1 MFLSSI
7 QGIYLHV
14 VDCYNWCSYS
24 NLYHVKYTCTL
35 GPILTHPSKK
45 TSFSHAFI
53 SLIFDNPFNTHNMHS
68 WYLIYCAPFSY
79 TFSKL
84 DLEHKHNTLERFC
97 FKVRLIDHMVVNCNI
112 SMIRRCEPYKN
123 ETILHW
129 WTHQLY
135 NVPN

>member
-1 MFLSSI
+1 MFLF
-7 QGIYLHV
+7 
-14 VDCYNWCSYS
+14 S

-35 GPILTHPSKK
+35 GPIVTHPSKK

-53 SLIFDNPFNTHNMHS
+53 SLVFDSPFNTHNMHS
-68 WYLIYCAPFSY
+68 RYLIYCAAFSY

-84 DLEHKHNTLERFC
+84 DLEHKYNTLERFC

-123 ETILHW
+123 ETIFHFLNEHINF
-129 WTHQLY
+129 TMYLTNKGFVGIAY
-135 NVPN
+135 TPY